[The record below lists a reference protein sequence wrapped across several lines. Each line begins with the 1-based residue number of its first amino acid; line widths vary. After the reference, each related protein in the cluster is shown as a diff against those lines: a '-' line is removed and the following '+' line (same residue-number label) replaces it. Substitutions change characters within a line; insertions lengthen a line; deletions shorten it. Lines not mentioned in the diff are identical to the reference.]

1 MNSSSNITTVISSQY
16 NAIEVV
22 YRKIFLHNNFP
33 GVIIL
38 NDYNGR
44 GSIFLT
50 KYNKMNLL
58 DRKIH
63 WFDLANRV
71 HTQRFYELCF
81 TPHSKEI
88 LKRIF
93 SVFTSAANVN
103 ISDKIVEW
111 FSDLSVKLSRYHDIS
126 MSGLLKIL
134 SQPNIKKLCIDSK
147 INMKDIDNFQN
158 SILWC
163 LKFPSVYSF
172 FEGVNSFRLEK
183 LFSQKTVI
191 WIENFDTSNEILENL
206 IICKLM
212 DIIVENAMK
221 NYFLISPDS
230 KLEFTIVH
238 ICTPNYLP
246 LYFPEWSLSSSKNI
260 KHINILRI
268 KNSQILNHNY
278 IEWINKSD
286 TIWIVGKID
295 FENPI
300 QSCNWLNN
308 EEIERIKNLEEGK
321 IWIKSNRIGKGITV
335 SQKSSI
341 NIEDIHLGRYL
352 NAMSNLNKHI
362 TSVRQISSELD
373 SLKVVKKNYMN
384 LYEKLCDIDFLR
396 LGWDRVKMANKN
408 SFGVDGISIKDFK
421 NTLEL
426 ELLKLHNELINK
438 TYRCKP
444 LKKILIEK
452 PDGGEREIGVAC
464 IRDRVLITCCLI
476 LLEPYFEPHFSNYS
490 FAFRPRRNP
499 HQAISLIRSRIKM
512 GFEWAMVADIKD
524 CFGTIEHNILKDLL
538 CKTIQ
543 DEEIINLIF
552 HWIEIEVLEF
562 KELIPSILG
571 IPLGE
576 SLSPLLSNIYL
587 DLLDKHLEYLEICF
601 VRYADDIVIQAKT
614 KKDCENALNILEN
627 FLSDVLQMKLK
638 NEKTKIVNIHDGLEY
653 LGFKI
658 WGNDLLIRE
667 KKINLVND
675 VMKKYIDQMAINKNS
690 LQQILI
696 LNEKINSTV
705 RGFRNYFHV
714 NNESL
719 IKNQFEVLDG
729 LIDNYSKMIL
739 PVNISDDPMWIC
751 RERFSSL
758 MNNENNEIAEKETAI
773 RANSSGNSYPT
784 ENAFAHIPQEFLE
797 TLSEE
802 KKSIIL
808 DDDLSTDTNTS
819 IKDSVFEVDRR
830 LFILTHGSY
839 LMNEEE
845 ELVVK
850 RKKKEIYRHK
860 IKELG
865 LVYLEGRGMNI
876 SVNLQLKLAEY
887 NIPIVFA
894 SSIGSPLAVVN
905 TIVSTK
911 AYLRK
916 LQVTRRDDND
926 VLKCGLQM
934 LNAKVKNQASLLKYF
949 YKYKKRKE
957 SSLIEVNKDIGSIEE
972 LAKKILDADTSSED
986 IRMRVMGYEGHAA
999 SIYWQNIKKLVP
1011 SKYDFTGRFT
1021 RSAEDIINQCF
1032 NYVYGI
1038 LYGEVWRAIVK
1049 SGLDPYFG
1057 LIHGSQRDG
1066 GSMVFDIIEEF
1077 RAPFADRIVVSL
1089 LGRGFIPKSNNIGLL
1104 KNYCKKIL
1112 ATTFSKRW
1120 HTKIKWHSL
1129 EISPAQILDFQARSI
1144 TKLLVKEGNYLP
1156 FKMKW

>member
-1 MNSSSNITTVISSQY
+1 MNNSSNITTVISSQY

-33 GVIIL
+33 GVIII
-38 NDYNGR
+38 NDYNGK

-63 WFDLANRV
+63 WFDLADRV

-81 TPHSKEI
+81 NSHSKEI

-93 SVFTSAANVN
+93 NVFTSVANVN
-103 ISDKIVEW
+103 ISDKIIEW
-111 FSDLSVKLSRYHDIS
+111 FADLSVKLSKYHDLSIVA
-126 MSGLLKIL
+126 LLRIL
-134 SQPNIKKLCIDSK
+134 AQPNIKNLCKDSK
-147 INMKDIDNFQN
+147 INMRDLNNFQN

-172 FEGVNSFRLEK
+172 FEGVNYFRLVK
-183 LFSQKTVI
+183 LFSPKTVI
-191 WIENFDTSNEILENL
+191 WFENSDTNNEIKENI

-212 DIIVENAMK
+212 DIIVENEMK
-221 NYFLISPDS
+221 NYFVINPDS
-230 KLEFTIVH
+230 KIEFTIVH

-246 LYFPEWSLSSSKNI
+246 LNFPEWSLQSSKNI
-260 KHINILRI
+260 KHINILRL
-268 KNSQILNHNY
+268 KNSQILSQNY
-278 IEWINKSD
+278 LDWINKSD
-286 TIWIVGKID
+286 TIWIVGRID
-295 FENPI
+295 FGNQL
-300 QSCNWLNN
+300 QSCNWLNDD
-308 EEIERIKNLEEGK
+308 EIQRIKNLEEGK

-335 SQKSSI
+335 SQKAST

-352 NAMSNLNKHI
+352 NAMSNLKKHI

-373 SLKVVKKNYMN
+373 SLKVEKKNYMN

-396 LGWDRVKMANKN
+396 LGWDRVKLANKN
-408 SFGVDGISIKDFK
+408 SQGIDRVTIKDFK

-426 ELLKLHNELINK
+426 ELLKLQNELINK
-438 TYRCKP
+438 TYKCRP
-444 LKKILIEK
+444 LKKVFIEK
-452 PDGGEREIGVAC
+452 PDGGERDIGVAC
-464 IRDRVLITCCLI
+464 IRDRVLLSCCLI
-476 LLEPYFEPHFSNYS
+476 LLEPYFEPQFSNYS
-490 FAFRPRRNP
+490 FAFRPRKNP

-512 GFEWAMVADIKD
+512 GFEWAIVADIKD
-524 CFGTIEHNILKDLL
+524 CFNTIEHGILKDILE
-538 CKTIQ
+538 KTIY
-543 DEEIINLIF
+543 DEDIIKLIF

-601 VRYADDIVIQAKT
+601 VRYADDIVIQTKT
-614 KKDCENALNILEN
+614 KKDCENALNVLEN
-627 FLSDVLQMKLK
+627 FLGDVLQMKLK
-638 NEKTKIVNIHDGLEY
+638 KEKTKIVNIYEGFEY

-667 KKINLVND
+667 KKVNM
-675 VMKKYIDQMAINKNS
+675 VNNVIKKYIDEMAKNNNA
-690 LQQILI
+690 LHKLI
-696 LNEKINSTV
+696 LLVTKINYTI
-705 RGFRNYFHV
+705 RGFKNYFFI

-719 IKNQFEVLDG
+719 ILNQLEVLDG
-729 LIDNYSKMIL
+729 QIDNYSKIVL
-739 PVNISDDPMWIC
+739 PINISDDPIWIC
-751 RERFSSL
+751 RERFSLL
-758 MNNENNEIAEKETAI
+758 MDIEINEIDEKELVT
-773 RANSSGNSYPT
+773 RANSTGHSYPT
-784 ENAFAHIPQEFLE
+784 DNTMANVPLDLIE
-797 TLSEE
+797 TINDE

-808 DDDLSTDTNTS
+808 DDDVSNDSNTS
-819 IKDSVFEVDRR
+819 TKDSVFEVDRR

-839 LMNEEE
+839 LMNEDDD
-845 ELVVK
+845 LIVK

-916 LQVTRRDDND
+916 LQVTRRDDD
-926 VLKCGLQM
+926 DMLKCGMQM

-957 SSLIEVNKDIGSIEE
+957 SSLIEVNKDIGTIEE
-972 LAKKILDADTSSED
+972 LAKKILDANTSNED
-986 IRMRVMGYEGHAA
+986 IRMKVMGYEGHAA

-1011 SKYDFTGRFT
+1011 PKYDFTGRFT
-1021 RSAEDIINQCF
+1021 RSAKDIINQCF

-1038 LYGEVWRAIVK
+1038 LYGEVWRSIVK

-1057 LIHGSQRDG
+1057 FIHGSQRDG
-1066 GSMVFDIIEEF
+1066 GSMVFDVIEEF
-1077 RAPFADRIVVSL
+1077 RAPFADRIVISL
-1089 LGRGFIPKSNNIGLL
+1089 IGRGFIPKVNNTGLL
-1104 KNYCKKIL
+1104 KSYCKKIL

-1129 EISPAQILDFQARSI
+1129 DISPAQILDFQAKSI
-1144 TKLLVKEGNYLP
+1144 TKLLTKEGNYLP